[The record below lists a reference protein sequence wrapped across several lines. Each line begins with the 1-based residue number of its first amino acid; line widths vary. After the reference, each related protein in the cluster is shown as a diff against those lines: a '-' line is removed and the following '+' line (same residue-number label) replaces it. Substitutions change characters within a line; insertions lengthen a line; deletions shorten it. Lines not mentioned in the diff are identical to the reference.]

1 MRHMETAGSK
11 LLVIGAGP
19 VGLSLAVGLAK
30 RGHGVR
36 LLDAGPDLR
45 TAKTPA
51 PARSTALMPLSLE
64 TLGEL
69 GVWDRVKHLSA
80 PLDKLRLIDDQA
92 DRWTN
97 PVIEVFSADEVTDT
111 PFGYNIINTDLSRAL
126 LEAAEACPNLRL
138 HFDSAVQSWKP
149 GEVTLADGVTFQADL
164 IFDCAGRHSP
174 VPEQAHIRIKDHR
187 PNQVA
192 LVCQIDHSID
202 HDNISTEFQRR
213 EGPLTTVPLPRS
225 NAGRPDQ
232 PSSGCTVPRLPKNCA
247 LWTKTGF
254 AELCKARCAAFWGK
268 SQKLGPEVAL
278 CGYADCGL
286 LSRTPARA
294 GWRNRTRA
302 AAARRT
308 GVEFVLC

>member
-64 TLGEL
+64 TLSEL
-69 GVWDRVKHLSA
+69 GVLDRVKHLSA

-126 LEAAEACPNLRL
+126 LEAAEACPNR
-138 HFDSAVQSWKP
+138 
-149 GEVTLADGVTFQADL
+149 GGVKER
-164 IFDCAGRHSP
+164 AGRIITKVH
-174 VPEQAHIRIKDHR
+174 
-187 PNQVA
+187 
-192 LVCQIDHSID
+192 
-202 HDNISTEFQRR
+202 
-213 EGPLTTVPLPRS
+213 PLNPPLFPRS
-225 NAGRPDQ
+225 RATFERPRDC
-232 PSSGCTVPRLPKNCA
+232 PSRDVDKG
-247 LWTKTGF
+247 TG
-254 AELCKARCAAFWGK
+254 L
-268 SQKLGPEVAL
+268 
-278 CGYADCGL
+278 
-286 LSRTPARA
+286 
-294 GWRNRTRA
+294 
-302 AAARRT
+302 
-308 GVEFVLC
+308 